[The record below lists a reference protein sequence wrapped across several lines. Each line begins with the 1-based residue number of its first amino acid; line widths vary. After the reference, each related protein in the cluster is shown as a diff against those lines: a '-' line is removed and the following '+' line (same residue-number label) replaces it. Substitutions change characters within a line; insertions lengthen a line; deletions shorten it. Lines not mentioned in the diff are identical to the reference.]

1 MNTGQAVTLAV
12 DLLQVALQLTIQ
24 AQQINLLIQQARAAG
39 RDLDETDWANIRAM
53 DQEARSRLEQALA
66 AQR

>member
-39 RDLDETDWANIRAM
+39 RDLNEEDWANIRAM

>member
-1 MNTGQAVTLAV
+1 MSTGQAVTLAV

-39 RDLDETDWANIRAM
+39 RDLDEADWANIRAM

>member
-24 AQQINLLIQQARAAG
+24 AQQINLLIQQAQAAG
-39 RDLDETDWANIRAM
+39 RDLNEQDWANIRAM

-66 AQR
+66 TQR